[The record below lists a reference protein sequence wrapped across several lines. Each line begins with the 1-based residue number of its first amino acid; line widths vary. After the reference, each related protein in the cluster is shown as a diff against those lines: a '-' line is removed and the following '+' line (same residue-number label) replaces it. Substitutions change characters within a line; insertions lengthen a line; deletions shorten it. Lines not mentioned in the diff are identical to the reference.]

1 MKSAKS
7 LHVLLAVV
15 KVLVKKASISY
26 ISECPIVCHIFCF
39 EFFIRSSVESMSKK
53 EKKSQANQ

>member
-1 MKSAKS
+1 MMGAKS

-15 KVLVKKASISY
+15 KVTVKKGSLSY

-39 EFFIRSSVESMSKK
+39 EFFI
-53 EKKSQANQ
+53 